1 MKKLITLFLIISA
14 FAVQS
19 AKPIIY
25 IDPTNIAQG
34 DGTLQNPLRSLPVTN
49 SFESNFEYQFK
60 AGTTYYG
67 TFTMNRP
74 VENLTIKWY
83 GNGNR
88 PIING
93 YGSSGSEGFR
103 FNQSANSIT
112 IYGIAVTS
120 CDIPV
125 HFRAKSD
132 NVSILSCDF
141 SNCTFAFRARSLQ
154 AAPNDYCSNFYF
166 YGNRFSYS
174 KDDLMYLYK
183 VHKVS
188 IINNT
193 FDHANQNW
201 KPPFT
206 DQKIAAGDGA
216 QLILCDQILI
226 DRNNLWRNDTGNKFC
241 IIISGSA
248 GSNGTPTVAN
258 NYIKITRNN
267 FKMPIKTS
275 QGGSG
280 LYFGDLPAGLAVDF
294 ENNTVEGDMTGVN
307 IRTRGIFRS
316 KNNNYQC
323 EPGINM
329 QPNTIQY
336 SSQGDTFKN
345 PALSIVGGKPIN

>member
-206 DQKIAAGDGA
+206 DQKIAAGDLS
-216 QLILCDQILI
+216 QLVLCDQISF
-226 DRNNLWRNDTGNKFC
+226 DRNKMWRDDTGNKFC

-248 GSNGTPTVAN
+248 GSNGTPTVVN

-316 KNNNYQC
+316 RNNSYQC
-323 EPGINM
+323 EPGVYM
-329 QPNTIQY
+329 YPATIQY